1 MSFVEQ
7 TIQATIDST
16 GQLQLPHQP
25 SLPPGPVLV
34 TIRSAATAPTKRTL
48 ADVIQEISDAQRARG
63 FQGRWQEELEAE
75 GEARRAEDDERDQML
90 KAARGEPSQE

>member
-1 MSFVEQ
+1 MNLIEQ
-7 TIQATIDST
+7 TIQATIDSA

-34 TIRSAATAPTKRTL
+34 TIRSAAPVSPKRTL
-48 ADVIQEISDAQRARG
+48 VDVIQEISDAQRARG
-63 FQGRWQEELEAE
+63 FSGRSHEELEAE